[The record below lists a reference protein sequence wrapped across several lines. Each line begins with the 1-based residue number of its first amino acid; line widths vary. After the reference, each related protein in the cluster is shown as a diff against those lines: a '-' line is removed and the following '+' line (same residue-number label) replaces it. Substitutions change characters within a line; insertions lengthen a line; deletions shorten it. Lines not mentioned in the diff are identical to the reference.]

1 VSSDGK
7 QSPEKKPESGPK
19 KRSRNGR
26 MLFYGGLFLFV
37 VAAVASVV
45 VFPTLRLRL
54 IQRTETL
61 YAAIRGTRGPVVADI
76 GDRQSAYPDEYKRP
90 EPAVLNAGQTLPK
103 DWMFRVPSEP
113 SKSSQPSKSGNAG
126 VGSGSAL
133 IEPKVEDMTIA
144 SSGNAATGK
153 KPAKENSGNS
163 GSDSGMQYTTGKEE
177 SDAYALLLEKYP
189 KVAEMVKGSDAS
201 LKFRSWGGARREE
214 GIYWVR
220 VIFETGGDSEVYIWQ
235 VDLRSGQ
242 VVPLSYNARSLS

>member
-1 VSSDGK
+1 MPGTE
-7 QSPEKKPESGPK
+7 QESGLK
-19 KRSRNGR
+19 KRSYDART
-26 MLFYGGLFLFV
+26 LFYGGLLLFV
-37 VAAVASVV
+37 VAAVASAV

-76 GDRQSAYPDEYKRP
+76 GDEQSAYPDEFKRP
-90 EPAVLNAGQTLPK
+90 EPAALNAGQALPK
-103 DWMFRVPSEP
+103 DWIFRVPS
-113 SKSSQPSKSGNAG
+113 KPSKSGGPEA
-126 VGSGSAL
+126 GSGTAL
-133 IEPKVEDMTIA
+133 IEPKVEDLSAA
-144 SSGNAATGK
+144 SSGNAAAGK
-153 KPAKENSGNS
+153 KPAKENSEVS

-201 LKFRSWGGARREE
+201 LKFQSWGGARREE
-214 GIYWVR
+214 GVYWVR
-220 VIFETGGDSEVYIWQ
+220 LIFETGGESEVFIWQ